1 MKLLI
6 DMNLSPLW
14 VAFLAAHGV
23 DAVHWSSVGV
33 PSAPDVE
40 IMAHARDH
48 GLVVF
53 THDLDFG
60 VLLALTRS
68 AGPSVLQVRTQAV
81 LPDDIGDLVLRVLN
95 TFADALSKGRT
106 RDCGSRRGSRSSTTR
121 PLGLALCAVQLAF
134 DPPSAGLAN
143 FTVRSAAAGDTL
155 MRHAPACVHALP
167 SVTMSHGARGS
178 TLAPLCSGEHDP
190 PPHRAS

>member
-1 MKLLI
+1 MKLLV

-23 DAVHWSSVGV
+23 DAVHWSSVGA
-33 PSAPDVE
+33 PNAPDVQ
-40 IMAHARDH
+40 IMTHARDH

-81 LPDDIGDLVLRVLN
+81 MPEDIGDLVLRVLS
-95 TFADALSKGRT
+95 TFTGALSKG
-106 RDCGSRRGSRSSTTR
+106 
-121 PLGLALCAVQLAF
+121 ALV
-134 DPPSAGLAN
+134 
-143 FTVRSAAAGDTL
+143 TVDHAAA
-155 MRHAPACVHALP
+155 RVRVLP
-167 SVTMSHGARGS
+167 LR
-178 TLAPLCSGEHDP
+178 
-190 PPHRAS
+190 

>member
-33 PSAPDVE
+33 PSARDVE

-68 AGPSVLQVRTQAV
+68 AGPSVLQVRTQAG

-95 TFADALSKGRT
+95 TFADALSKG
-106 RDCGSRRGSRSSTTR
+106 
-121 PLGLALCAVQLAF
+121 ALV
-134 DPPSAGLAN
+134 
-143 FTVRSAAAGDTL
+143 TVDHAAA
-155 MRHAPACVHALP
+155 RVRVLP
-167 SVTMSHGARGS
+167 VR
-178 TLAPLCSGEHDP
+178 
-190 PPHRAS
+190 